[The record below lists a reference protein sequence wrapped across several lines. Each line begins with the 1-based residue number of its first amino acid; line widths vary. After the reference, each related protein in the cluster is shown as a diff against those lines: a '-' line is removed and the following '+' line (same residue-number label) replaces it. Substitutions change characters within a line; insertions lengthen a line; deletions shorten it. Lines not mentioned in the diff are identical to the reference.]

1 MSPLLHLL
9 AGTAFVA
16 SPVGGLS
23 YHQSLMLALELKTAA
38 ICLIQRGS
46 DPIEVMGS
54 LYAFMDEEGLR
65 YPHQSSQTSDNLWRL
80 AIKQASP
87 QTCNRILNTPVTTYK
102 L

>member
-1 MSPLLHLL
+1 
-9 AGTAFVA
+9 
-16 SPVGGLS
+16 
-23 YHQSLMLALELKTAA
+23 
-38 ICLIQRGS
+38 
-46 DPIEVMGS
+46 MGS

-65 YPHQSSQTSDNLWRL
+65 YPHQSSQASDDLWRL